1 MLAEAKCLTAA
12 QCLPEHVS
20 LCFYRVAQDA
30 LIHAV
35 KHSQSSKVDASVV
48 SNGRVLSTRIR
59 DFGDG
64 FDPAV
69 PREGLGLVTM
79 QERLRLIGGVLR
91 FNALPGGGT
100 ELQAEVNSEVATLP
114 AQAA

>member
-1 MLAEAKCLTAA
+1 MLGEAKCLTAEQVP
-12 QCLPEHVS
+12 QCLPEQVS
-20 LCFYRVAQDA
+20 LCFYRVAQEA

-35 KHSQSSKVDASVV
+35 KHSQSSKVDASV
-48 SNGRVLSTRIR
+48 SNGRVLSMRIR

-100 ELQAEVNSEVATLP
+100 EL
-114 AQAA
+114 

>member
-1 MLAEAKCLTAA
+1 MLGEAKCLTAEQVP
-12 QCLPEHVS
+12 QCSPEQVS
-20 LCFYRVAQDA
+20 LCFYRVAQEA

-35 KHSQSSKVDASVV
+35 KHSQSSKVDASV
-48 SNGRVLSTRIR
+48 SNGRVLSMRIR

-100 ELQAEVNSEVATLP
+100 EL
-114 AQAA
+114 